1 MGNLSKVLGDIEDVY
16 PSSQSGKLR
25 RKIFYTKK
33 AHETDS
39 VPSIWNMGTSV
50 SNWNDFYELQK
61 NAEGL
66 TSCLIF

>member
-39 VPSIWNMGTSV
+39 VPSI
-50 SNWNDFYELQK
+50 
-61 NAEGL
+61 
-66 TSCLIF
+66 